1 MVAHSAKS
9 WVSLFYF
16 RLKTM
21 ASIPG
26 SPFNMYLQSLQSQQL
41 QNAPATQQAL
51 IDNYNPNP
59 TPNVVAS
66 TTTGAPAPFSND
78 QLLATLDPTQQG
90 AVGNVAAN
98 RINST
103 YDSQKRAIL
112 SQYPNGTPP
121 SAISA
126 INELERN
133 RANALAATQL
143 SADVSNAAARR
154 QMLLGLNQTA
164 ESNRRF
170 DLTRQDQLNARNMA
184 MNSQN
189 ADKMNAMFK
198 RAYSGGIG
206 GQNNGGFRDLSGRQ
220 SNGSDIK
227 FTPQIGTKQASATP
241 YWEKNTSTA
250 SNGGDVWNKPITSWN
265 STPSSNRPMP
275 ESSGTSYVGTDEA
288 PVNHWDEESQIA

>member
-1 MVAHSAKS
+1 MNE
-9 WVSLFYF
+9 
-16 RLKTM
+16 
-21 ASIPG
+21 
-26 SPFNMYLQSLQSQQL
+26 SPFNMYIRSLQSQQL

-51 IDNYNPNP
+51 IENYNPNP
-59 TPNVVAS
+59 TPNVTAS

-133 RANALAATQL
+133 RANALASTQL

-170 DLTRQDQLNARNMA
+170 DLTRQDQLNARNQAMA
-184 MNSQN
+184 SQS

-206 GQNNGGFRDLSGRQ
+206 GQNNGGYKDLSGRETG
-220 SNGSDIK
+220 GSSMVFSPTNRSK
-227 FTPQIGTKQASATP
+227 SATP

-250 SNGGDVWNKPITSWN
+250 T
-265 STPSSNRPMP
+265 NRPTP
-275 ESSGTSYVGTDEA
+275 TGSFNNFSRSTQLGSNAYDPNSSFNMNPSGETNVADNNFGSGSNYDFFTNNNSSDENNKLYANNVGF
-288 PVNHWDEESQIA
+288 